1 MSTINNFVVT
11 EKQEENVVQK
21 NTDSEMIILKASQK
35 KINTKKDSV
44 LSYDSEIKQNL
55 NNELSKSQKDV
66 TFKRINFNF

>member
-11 EKQEENVVQK
+11 EKQEENIVQK
-21 NTDSEMIILKASQK
+21 NTDSEMLILKASKK

-66 TFKRINFNF
+66 TSKE